1 MICDGSVNCGRVTEG
16 KEKGIVE
23 LERGAAA
30 GKDPVG
36 IGNGVEDN
44 PVDVVRETAGTDGSV
59 KCGSS
64 GTVMAGNEAEPSD
77 DNEVVGVGP
86 SDRTTVTAAGVT
98 RVTAEGDV
106 MRLG

>member
-1 MICDGSVNCGRVTEG
+1 
-16 KEKGIVE
+16 
-23 LERGAAA
+23 
-30 GKDPVG
+30 
-36 IGNGVEDN
+36 
-44 PVDVVRETAGTDGSV
+44 
-59 KCGSS
+59 
-64 GTVMAGNEAEPSD
+64 MAGNEAEPSD